1 MNFEITDEIKKDD
14 EDIIFHGLLEYNLE
28 RIEDKNPKDL
38 AIYLKNE
45 NGKLITGLIGNIH
58 GNWLS
63 VKFLWVI

>member
-63 VKFLWVI
+63 VKFLCVI

>member
-14 EDIIFHGLLEYNLE
+14 EDIIFHGLLGCNLE